1 MAELLLDV
9 ARRLGPHAVGMRIV
23 RPPHERLDAH
33 LLDQLGPDRIELE
46 GGPALATPVVARLH
60 RETEIAEAVLPLEVH
75 AIERVR
81 DPADPALAERDPD
94 VGVALEDGG
103 PDHCRQ
109 NVDEVHLETGHA
121 REEGRAAGL
130 TRLALADARL
140 LRQ

>member
-1 MAELLLDV
+1 TYQSYHCYFILPSFPT
-9 ARRLGPHAVGMRIV
+9 RRSSDLAA
-23 RPPHERLDAH
+23 L
-33 LLDQLGPDRIELE
+33 
-46 GGPALATPVVARLH
+46 PAPVVARLH
-60 RETEIAEAVLPLEVH
+60 REPEVAEAVLPLEVH
-75 AIERVR
+75 AVERVR

-130 TRLALADARL
+130 TRLPLAD
-140 LRQ
+140 